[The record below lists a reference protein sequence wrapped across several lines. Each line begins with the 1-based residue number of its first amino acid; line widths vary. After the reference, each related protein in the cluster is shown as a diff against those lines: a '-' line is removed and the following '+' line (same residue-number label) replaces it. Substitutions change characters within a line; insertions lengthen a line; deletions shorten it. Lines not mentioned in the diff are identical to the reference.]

1 MQEVAPCSPIM
12 SVIGP
17 RETHDYRNYNLLLF
31 YSWARYSNTEVE
43 AKVEASGR
51 KLGTKFQP
59 MAFSNKPHMS
69 YEPIYAERTSASVRA
84 CSAELLAGVSA
95 GDFTKILQVL
105 TKDQSALL
113 FHQQRM
119 VEGVGCRACPPAM
132 ARRPHWE
139 GWEGMV

>member
-1 MQEVAPCSPIM
+1 MRPLSA
-12 SVIGP
+12 
-17 RETHDYRNYNLLLF
+17 
-31 YSWARYSNTEVE
+31 AEVE
-43 AKVEASGR
+43 ELA
-51 KLGTKFQP
+51 TKGLVVVDNWLP
-59 MAFSNKPHMS
+59 
-69 YEPIYAERTSASVRA
+69 SASVQA

-95 GDFTKILQVL
+95 GDFTKTLQVL